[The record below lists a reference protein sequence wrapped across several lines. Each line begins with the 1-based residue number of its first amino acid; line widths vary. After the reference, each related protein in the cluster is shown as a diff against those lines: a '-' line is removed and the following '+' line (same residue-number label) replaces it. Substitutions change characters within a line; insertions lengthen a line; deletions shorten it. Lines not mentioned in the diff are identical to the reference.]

1 MSYSFN
7 NYVDQC
13 QDGQDSN
20 EISQEKQ
27 GKKHI
32 KGVQSMIY
40 QPIYTNEE
48 LVDRKSFELSS

>member
-13 QDGQDSN
+13 QDSN
-20 EISQEKQ
+20 EIKQETS
-27 GKKHI
+27 GKDPL
-32 KGVQSMIY
+32 KGAQSMIY